1 MRYTGDVDGYG
12 EYYRQHKD
20 KLFAYLMRMTGDYYL
35 SSDIMQESFT
45 RYLEHYGKEPPSLSL
60 LYTIG
65 RNALFDHWRKEER
78 RSPLDGDRADCSGD
92 PEGALMVRE
101 EYRRVLV
108 AAGQLEKDE
117 RDLLALVVSGDLSY
131 REIASICSIS
141 EANVKVKVHRARL
154 KLKEILNRGDG

>member
-154 KLKEILNRGDG
+154 KLKEILKRGDW

>member
-1 MRYTGDVDGYG
+1 MDRYGA
-12 EYYRQHKD
+12 YYRQHKD
-20 KLFAYLMRMTGDYYL
+20 KLFAYLMRMTGDYHL
-35 SSDIMQESFT
+35 SGDIMQESFT
-45 RYLEHYGKEPPSLSL
+45 RYLEHYGQEQPSLPL

-78 RSPLDGDRADCSGD
+78 TSLLEGDRADCSGD

-108 AAGQLEKDE
+108 ATEELEKDE
-117 RDLLALVVSGDLSY
+117 RDLLALAVSGDLSY
-131 REIASICSIS
+131 REIASICRIS

-154 KLKEILNRGDG
+154 KLKEILNRGDD

>member
-1 MRYTGDVDGYG
+1 
-12 EYYRQHKD
+12 
-20 KLFAYLMRMTGDYYL
+20 
-35 SSDIMQESFT
+35 
-45 RYLEHYGKEPPSLSL
+45 
-60 LYTIG
+60 
-65 RNALFDHWRKEER
+65 
-78 RSPLDGDRADCSGD
+78 
-92 PEGALMVRE
+92 MVRE
-101 EYRRVLV
+101 EYRRVLG

>member
-1 MRYTGDVDGYG
+1 MRYRGDVDRYG
-12 EYYRQHKD
+12 AYYRQHKD
-20 KLFAYLMRMTGDYYL
+20 KLFAYLMRMTGDYHL
-35 SSDIMQESFT
+35 SGDIMQESFT
-45 RYLEHYGKEPPSLSL
+45 RYLEHYGQEQPSLPL

-78 RSPLDGDRADCSGD
+78 TSLLEGDKADCSGD

-108 AAGQLEKDE
+108 ATEELEKDE
-117 RDLLALVVSGDLSY
+117 RDLLALAVSGDLSY
-131 REIASICSIS
+131 REIASICRIS

-154 KLKEILNRGDG
+154 KLKEILNRGDD